1 MPKNSILK
9 TGAGLVGVFFVI
21 VMFTLFAMKIVFYDV
36 IDGWSFNSR
45 NIEGDFNFFEAINSV
60 YVKSIVYLVTYVFF
74 ITVSY
79 FKLKEKEL

>member
-1 MPKNSILK
+1 
-9 TGAGLVGVFFVI
+9 
-21 VMFTLFAMKIVFYDV
+21 MKIIFYDV

-45 NIEGDFNFFEAINSV
+45 NVDVDFPMFEAFNSV

>member
-36 IDGWSFNSR
+36 IDGWSFNSS
-45 NIEGDFNFFEAINSV
+45 NIEGDFQFFETINSV
-60 YVKSIVYLVTYVFF
+60 YVKSIAYLVAYVFF

-79 FKLKEKEL
+79 FKLKEKEI